1 MLKLTL
7 ELTID
12 LISACMAMDTADKS
26 DIVEQGPRLKS
37 EIKQKQRRISYHKKR
52 KQDRRRPGRVQRLQK
67 TITKSTAKI
76 ESLQVETAAL

>member
-12 LISACMAMDTADKS
+12 LIAACMTMTADKS

-37 EIKQKQRRISYHKKR
+37 EIKRKQQRIFYHKKR
-52 KQDRRRPGRVQRLQK
+52 KQDQR
-67 TITKSTAKI
+67 
-76 ESLQVETAAL
+76 